1 MKDWW
6 GRSAERGYTYSPSVF
21 RLGWDK
27 GRKSG
32 FSDWLDVGE
41 DTVKVFK
48 NAYQYAKNVCS
59 VLEVPPKVNI
69 NLKNNLTNATNIFLG
84 TSMFDRTDLT
94 SAEKL
99 DIFLGQTVVKASTNL
114 NVDDYI
120 VFEDP
125 LTSVIE
131 KERCLRKVLTTSPG
145 FDTIV
150 GEYKKYMFS
159 NRSDKPS
166 LDLEGIRVLK
176 TILNLISFPP
186 NADSELIEKYPSL
199 FNEVQ
204 EVLSTFGNSTK
215 DSYKQACDI
224 KNIIRKYLALES
236 PENLSSK
243 GSGKDKSKENN
254 SEQGSNNSASDSK
267 GQDKQK
273 EEQSS
278 GSNQESSESPK
289 ENKDSG
295 NSSDSTDSNSK
306 GYPSGDSSI
315 DSSELMS
322 GKDTLKALDALIAAA
337 EKQDE
342 KNSSCSKKMNDKTEQ
357 IVKDTYKKLDD
368 EVDCL
373 KMKDRKGDYLSC
385 YDQIKGQINPLVNA
399 FNKFIVHT
407 QTKITGM
414 RRGKLDTNKLAEAY
428 QNVETVFSNIVKKD
442 SSGLDVC
449 VLVDESGSMYGRK
462 IESAKRAAILLNE
475 VFKKIP
481 MCNFYI
487 YGHSADEHGTETV
500 IRVYKDNW
508 NKNKF
513 SLGSV
518 NAHCNNRDHTAIEQ
532 VHKLVRTQTNRPLLM
547 FVLSDGYPAACGYSS
562 LNDGIKKVKQ
572 TVQEIERK
580 NNTIICQISIEASVD
595 WSKMFNYG
603 IQLTDI
609 NNLAPDLSRYIINTL
624 ISKIKVV
631 ES

>member
-69 NLKNNLTNATNIFLG
+69 NLKDTLTNATNIFLG
-84 TSMFDRTDLT
+84 TSMFDRKDLT

-99 DIFLGQTVVKASTNL
+99 DIFLGQTVVNASTNL
-114 NVDDYI
+114 HVDDY
-120 VFEDP
+120 VAFEDP
-125 LTSVIE
+125 LTHVIE

-150 GEYKKYMFS
+150 GEYKKYIFS
-159 NRSDKPS
+159 NRPNKPS
-166 LDLEGIRVLK
+166 LDPEGVRVLK

-186 NADSELIEKYPSL
+186 NADAELIEKYPSL

-204 EVLSTFGNSTK
+204 EVLNTFGDTTK
-215 DSYKQACDI
+215 DSCKQARDI
-224 KNIIRKYLALES
+224 KSIIRKYLALES

-243 GSGKDKSKENN
+243 GSAN
-254 SEQGSNNSASDSK
+254 DSK
-267 GQDKQK
+267 GQGKQK
-273 EEQSS
+273 GDQAND
-278 GSNQESSESPK
+278 SNQESDTSSQEDQ
-289 ENKDSG
+289 DSDS
-295 NSSDSTDSNSK
+295 SSDNTTSSSK
-306 GYPSGDSSI
+306 ERHSGDSSI
-315 DSSELMS
+315 DPSELMS
-322 GKDTLKALDALIAAA
+322 GKDTLRMLDELIAAA
-337 EKQDE
+337 ERQDE
-342 KNSSCSKKMNDKTEQ
+342 KNVSRSKSMNDKTEQ
-357 IVKDTYKKLDD
+357 IVKDTYKKVDKD
-368 EVDCL
+368 VDCL
-373 KMKDRKGDYLSC
+373 KMKDNKSRYLLHYGS
-385 YDQIKGQINPLVNA
+385 IKGQINPLVNA

-449 VLVDESGSMYGRK
+449 VLVDESGSMHGRK
-462 IESAKRAAILLNE
+462 IEAAQRAAILLNE

-487 YGHSADEHGTETV
+487 YGHSADEHDQETV

-513 SLGSV
+513 SLGSID
-518 NAHCNNRDHTAIEQ
+518 AHSNNRDHTAIEQ
-532 VHKLVRTQTNRPLLM
+532 VHKLVRAQTNRPLLM
-547 FVLSDGYPAACGYSS
+547 FVLSDGYPAAYGYNS
-562 LNDGIKKVKQ
+562 LHEGIKKVKQ

>member
-69 NLKNNLTNATNIFLG
+69 NLKTETSNQTNIFLG

-114 NVDDYI
+114 HVDDYI
-120 VFEDP
+120 AFEDP
-125 LTSVIE
+125 LTRIIE

-150 GEYKKYMFS
+150 GEYKKYIFS
-159 NRSDKPS
+159 NRSDKSSPVP
-166 LDLEGIRVLK
+166 EGVRVLK

-186 NADSELIEKYPSL
+186 NADAELIEKYPSL

-204 EVLSTFGNSTK
+204 EVLSTFGDSTK
-215 DSYKQACDI
+215 DSCEQARDI

-243 GSGKDKSKENN
+243 GSGNSKSKENN
-254 SEQGSNNSASDSK
+254 SEQDSKDSANDSK
-267 GQDKQK
+267 GQG
-273 EEQSS
+273 EQSS
-278 GSNQESSESPK
+278 DSNSESK
-289 ENKDSG
+289 MSSKGNKDSD

-306 GYPSGDSSI
+306 SYPSGDSSI
-315 DSSELMS
+315 DPSELMS
-322 GKDTLKALDALIAAA
+322 GKDTLRTLDRLIAAS

-342 KNSSCSKKMNDKTEQ
+342 KNSSRSKDMNDKTEQ
-357 IVKDTYKKLDD
+357 IVKDTYKKVDKD
-368 EVDCL
+368 VDCL
-373 KMKDRKGDYLSC
+373 KMKDHKSNYLIH
-385 YDQIKGQINPLVNA
+385 YDSIKGQINPLVNA

-428 QNVETVFSNIVKKD
+428 QNVETVFSNIIKKD

-462 IESAKRAAILLNE
+462 IHAAKSAAILLNE

-487 YGHSADEHGTETV
+487 YGHSADEHDCETV

-513 SLGSV
+513 SLGSID
-518 NAHCNNRDHTAIEQ
+518 AHCNNRDHTAIEQ

-547 FVLSDGYPAACGYSS
+547 FVLSDGYPAAHGYSS

-595 WSKMFNYG
+595 WTKMFNYG